1 MTDQLIADLAQ
12 IGALRLISRSS
23 VMRYRGGGKAAPEVA
38 GELHVDAIVAGSV
51 QRFGNRVRITAN
63 LIPRQT
69 GQVLWA
75 KSYDGDLGDVLA
87 LQARIAQAIA
97 DEINIEV
104 TADERA
110 RFASVRRVNPQAH
123 DAYLRGR
130 FHWNK
135 RTPANL
141 KKAIS
146 HFQRALEIDPLYA
159 PAYAGIADCYSVL
172 GSWEVGALAPRD
184 AFPKAKAAAEK
195 ALEIDSSLGEAYA
208 SLAFARHNYDWDWDG
223 ADRLYQR
230 ALQLN
235 PNYATGHH
243 WYSHYLTGMGHINA
257 SHAEAL
263 RALELDPLDL
273 ITNIHLGWHYLYA
286 GETDRAIAQFRI
298 PREMDPNWMGS
309 HFYLGWAYA
318 ERGNYDDAIDELKT
332 AVKLLDGAPWGLT
345 MLGYAYAKA
354 GKRAE
359 ARQIVARLLR
369 LSKERYVSS
378 YEIATIYV
386 GLGEKGSAFQWLGRA
401 YQERSGWLPYL
412 NVEPRLESLRSDPR
426 FQELVRRVGL
436 PSTRGRRLALNAVTP
451 GVKR

>member
-1 MTDQLIADLAQ
+1 
-12 IGALRLISRSS
+12 
-23 VMRYRGGGKAAPEVA
+23 
-38 GELHVDAIVAGSV
+38 
-51 QRFGNRVRITAN
+51 
-63 LIPRQT
+63 
-69 GQVLWA
+69 
-75 KSYDGDLGDVLA
+75 
-87 LQARIAQAIA
+87 
-97 DEINIEV
+97 EV

-130 FHWNK
+130 YYWNK
-135 RTPANL
+135 RTPDNL
-141 KKAIS
+141 QKAIS
-146 HFQRALEIDPLYA
+146 YFQGALEIDPAYA
-159 PAYAGIADCYSVL
+159 LAYAGIADCYSVL

-184 AFPKAKAAAEK
+184 AFPRAKAAAQK
-195 ALEIDSSLGEAYA
+195 ALEIDSTLGEAYA

-243 WYSHYLTGMGHINA
+243 WYSHYLTGMGRTNE

-273 ITNIHLGWHYLYA
+273 ITNVHLGWHYLYA
-286 GETDRAIAQFRI
+286 GDIDRAIAQFRI

-318 ERGNYDDAIDELKT
+318 ERGNHGDAIVELQT
-332 AVKLLDGAPWGLT
+332 AVKLLKGAPWGLT

-359 ARQIVARLLR
+359 ARQIIVRLTTLA
-369 LSKERYVSS
+369 KERYVSS
-378 YEIATIYV
+378 YEIAAIYV
-386 GLGEKGSAFQWLGRA
+386 GLGEKESAFQWLSRA
-401 YQERSGWLPYL
+401 YEERSGWLPYV
-412 NVEPRLESLRSDPR
+412 NVEPRLKPLHSDPR
-426 FQELVRRVGL
+426 FQELVGKVGL
-436 PSTRGRRLALNAVTP
+436 PSASAGRIASNGVTP
-451 GVKR
+451 SVQP